1 MLTFDD
7 VKDRMETEEQLRW
20 LKTHMFPDDDESF
33 YGNFTSLRSYVR
45 AEIESTMS
53 DYFYLID
60 ANVDEENQDVARNEV
75 IVGMEVFEALLKP
88 NTYDF
93 RRL

>member
-7 VKDRMETEEQLRW
+7 VKDRMETEEQLQW

-33 YGNFTSLRSYVR
+33 YGNFTSLRMYVQ
-45 AEIESTMS
+45 AEIKSIMS
-53 DYFYLID
+53 GYFNLIF
-60 ANVDEENQDVARNEV
+60 ANVDDESQSAARNEV
-75 IVGMEVFEALLKP
+75 IVGMEVLEALLKP